1 MTTALRSIQLLMC
14 GRGARRRDAGLRA
27 GDEERADGQSRREAS
42 ACRGAAAGQEG
53 RPARAAAELRVRAA
67 GRRDP
72 FISLVNRGKDQSAQ
86 NGAATAKRAEGVPGM
101 LTGELTVRGIMQT
114 RGAWVAM
121 VSGPDGK
128 VYTVRAG
135 DKLADGVIRQVTA
148 TSVVILQEVND
159 PLSLEKQREVRKFLR
174 GGDEVK

>member
-1 MTTALRSIQLLMC
+1 MNMRSIQLLLGLTMLSVAIPA
-14 GRGARRRDAGLRA
+14 GAQAP
-27 GDEERADGQSRREAS
+27 
-42 ACRGAAAGQEG
+42 AGQ
-53 RPARAAAELRVRAA
+53 PAPAPAPVEKKADLPVPPPNYEYAAE

-72 FISLVNRGKDQSAQ
+72 FVSLVNRGDAGEDT
-86 NGAATAKRAEGVPGM
+86 GAVTAKRAQGVPGM
-101 LTGELTVRGIMQT
+101 LTGEMTVRGIVQT

-135 DKLADGVIRQVTA
+135 DRLADGVIRMINA
-148 TSVVILQEVND
+148 TTVVILQEVND

-174 GGDEVK
+174 GGEEVK